1 MRVSAFYEINPWKAG
16 ASTRSHDPPSFHGP
30 RASVSPL
37 LPIPVEVLK
46 NWSTS
51 SGVGSINPTCSGGL
65 ATMLR
70 SRDDDAAVELLD
82 VAYWMKG
89 CSSLGLLRY
98 CALLGGGG
106 KALADMEMCLMDVK
120 EAAKAAAPR
129 YAGVA
134 MFSDD
139 ARRVVEGARY
149 LSPFLGE
156 RMRAD
161 HLLDRP
167 VFVRE
172 LLPQDLKIEISAMSH
187 GEAMKAARFL
197 VVVVGAA
204 HARQMDEETRS
215 DWRRELGKNRSK
227 TLDAPSWLWSSAV
240 DLLVSHERGYL
251 EHCRNYALAIG
262 VDSTPQSQSRS

>member
-1 MRVSAFYEINPWKAG
+1 
-16 ASTRSHDPPSFHGP
+16 
-30 RASVSPL
+30 
-37 LPIPVEVLK
+37 
-46 NWSTS
+46 
-51 SGVGSINPTCSGGL
+51 
-65 ATMLR
+65 MLR

-98 CALLGGGG
+98 CALLGVGG

-149 LSPFLGE
+149 LSLFLGG

-167 VFVRE
+167 VFVRG

-187 GEAMKAARFL
+187 GEAMNAARFL

-227 TLDAPSWLWSSAV
+227 TLDAPSWLWSSVV